1 MLFRHCCSYRQFF
14 HELCFKTI
22 KAPLLCPF
30 FRKHSLD
37 NSSFLKEISSLSHS
51 IVFPM
56 SVDCSLKKASLSL
69 LAVLWNSASSWVYVS
84 LPPLTFLSLLS
95 SAICKA
101 SSDNHLAFLH
111 FFFFGMVW
119 SLPPVQFYEPLF
131 IVLQALFL
139 PDLIPS
145 IYLSLPLIIIRDLI

>member
-1 MLFRHCCSYRQFF
+1 MVVSAFF
-14 HELCFKTI
+14 GI
-22 KAPLLCPF
+22 ALLW
-30 FRKHSLD
+30 D
-37 NSSFLKEISSLSHS
+37 
-51 IVFPM
+51 
-56 SVDCSLKKASLSL
+56 
-69 LAVLWNSASSWVYVS
+69 
-84 LPPLTFLSLLS
+84 SLLS
-95 SAICKA
+95 SAICKT

-131 IVLQALFL
+131 IVLQAPFL

>member
-84 LPPLTFLSLLS
+84 LPPLTFLSLLF
-95 SAICKA
+95 SAIRKA

-111 FFFFGMVW
+111 FFLFGMV
-119 SLPPVQFYEPLF
+119 LVTAPCNVTNL
-131 IVLQALFL
+131 LL
-139 PDLIPS
+139 
-145 IYLSLPLIIIRDLI
+145 